1 MIELQ
6 VLKDSRKKLREKY
19 EVFPHEGDKT
29 PFKKFDRLDLIS
41 TIKERCFLSFKRMLD
56 PSFFKIPL
64 NSSLPGLVEDII
76 ENIKDTDLLMCY
88 PETWMLSVRT
98 VHILLL
104 LASTI

>member
-6 VLKDSRKKLREKY
+6 VLTDSRKKLREKY
-19 EVFPHEGDKT
+19 EVFPHEGDET
-29 PFKKFDRLDLIS
+29 PFKKFNRLDLIS
-41 TIKERCFLSFKRMLD
+41 TIKERCFLECWIHHFPIFSF
-56 PSFFKIPL
+56 

-98 VHILLL
+98 EHILRL